1 MEAFS
6 MDAMIIFSE
15 NMVSL
20 IENHIDERGI
30 QESGQMILIQRSC
43 EGINHQF
50 SRSLSKNST

>member
-1 MEAFS
+1 

-50 SRSLSKNST
+50 SRSLSENAS

>member
-1 MEAFS
+1 METFS

-30 QESGQMILIQRSC
+30 QESGQMILIPRSC
-43 EGINHQF
+43 KEINHQF

>member
-1 MEAFS
+1 

-20 IENHIDERGI
+20 IENHIDELGI
-30 QESGQMILIQRSC
+30 QESGPMILIQRSF